1 MNGPD
6 PESQDGVEMDLSSS
20 RLSHADLPGMAPAT
34 VNQNYF
40 FSTLILTPYFLF
52 HFSYSLFITRNNLL
66 KLCS

>member
-34 VNQNYF
+34 VNAHYYY
-40 FSTLILTPYFLF
+40 SVIYFLF
-52 HFSYSLFITRNNLL
+52 FISHSLYIILNLL
-66 KLCS
+66 KFLS

>member
-34 VNQNYF
+34 VNA
-40 FSTLILTPYFLF
+40 PYFYYDIFFLF
-52 HFSYSLFITRNNLL
+52 FISYSLFIILNSL
-66 KLCS
+66 KFHS